1 LFVRVLQKDISS
13 DAREVDAMDEQ
24 TGPTEEQAG
33 IAEEE
38 QEIAEEAGELE
49 TGAETGAPQMT
60 QAQPGER
67 RRDDNT
73 VYVGK
78 KGTMG
83 YVLAVVTQFNNG
95 AGHVTVKARG
105 KLISRAVDVVEI
117 VRHRFMPNAK
127 VDNIAIS
134 TEELTSEDG
143 SRTKVSSIEIKIQK

>member
-1 LFVRVLQKDISS
+1 M
-13 DAREVDAMDEQ
+13 EEH
-24 TGPTEEQAG
+24 TESTNLPEK
-33 IAEEE
+33 
-38 QEIAEEAGELE
+38 
-49 TGAETGAPQMT
+49 
-60 QAQPGER
+60 

-73 VYVGK
+73 VYIGK

-95 AGHVTVKARG
+95 ATEVCVKARG

-127 VDNIAIS
+127 IHEIAIS

-143 SRTKVSSIEIKIQK
+143 SKNKVSSIEIRVMK